1 MKNWF
6 KNFLKKIEEANKKN
20 FGDQRLDCCDVNQ
33 KSNNK
38 KPTPHK

>member
-6 KNFLKKIEEANKKN
+6 KKFLKKIEEANKKN

-33 KSNNK
+33 KSSNK
-38 KPTPHK
+38 KTPPHK